1 MSVLTLRGSNP
12 PSLPILVSSVPHT
25 QITYHHHHHL
35 FSMEGTGLAVEGR
48 TGCYRIIPLL
58 SLIRLLLPV
67 SCWPVW
73 LSLPAWCLFNF
84 LCPTFSLCYFI
95 NLWTERS
102 NSVCVLDI
110 KIKSICCENV
120 KLCQNCWLLSHISQ
134 SQQGKIPGQTSLSP
148 SLQHL
153 NANKFL
159 LSIVR
164 SAAAAA
170 APIFWKEP
178 VNHPQL
184 LCPSLT
190 LT

>member
-25 QITYHHHHHL
+25 QITYHHHHL

-48 TGCYRIIPLL
+48 TGWDRIILLL

-73 LSLPAWCLFNF
+73 PSLPACCLFNF
-84 LCPTFSLCYFI
+84 NFELFIWYLI
-95 NLWTERS
+95 NLSTQRS
-102 NSVCVLDI
+102 NSVCVFDV
-110 KIKSICCENV
+110 KIKSICCVNQV
-120 KLCQNCWLLSHISQ
+120 VLKLLAARISHISP